1 MLYILWHKH
10 FFHLTHAHTL
20 TDPDDFYSLFPEYLE
35 IVTNTTDCTEVNLAT
50 GDGYEY
56 SESFSLLLTATSD
69 FIVDVVQNM
78 TEVTI
83 LNSDSEFK

>member
-1 MLYILWHKH
+1 M
-10 FFHLTHAHTL
+10 
-20 TDPDDFYSLFPEYLE
+20 
-35 IVTNTTDCTEVNLAT
+35 TNTINCTEVNLAT

-83 LNSDSEFK
+83 LNSDGELITSFQRSSSLHMQI